1 MDLGTVKSLEL
12 VGGNFCE
19 LFFFMLIC
27 ENENSGLR
35 RFSVS
40 ENITD
45 SFKLCFC
52 RRCKLMEGYP

>member
-19 LFFFMLIC
+19 LFFLGIFFLLIC
-27 ENENSGLR
+27 ENENSGVR

-40 ENITD
+40 ENITH
-45 SFKLCFC
+45 SFKL
-52 RRCKLMEGYP
+52 